1 MKTLPLPQSYKT
13 EMAKTPAKK
22 TPAKTSAKKTSKTAG
37 KAPVKKTAPKKVS
50 KAAKEAQELDK
61 EIKKLSKESK
71 ASSKKAT
78 TKPKGVRPERSS
90 KASTA
95 DEAKILALCV
105 AQGMYEKKAENIRI
119 LDMRNVRGASADFF
133 VISHAESDK
142 QVEAI
147 ANSAEEETIKVLSE
161 KPWHREGFEN
171 LEWVLLDYIDVV
183 AHVFQREKRDFYA
196 VEELWGDAL
205 EVPFKGK

>member
-1 MKTLPLPQSYKT
+1 
-13 EMAKTPAKK
+13 MAKTPAKK
-22 TPAKTSAKKTSKTAG
+22 TAAKKTAG
-37 KAPVKKTAPKKVS
+37 KTAAKRATPKKLT
-50 KAAKEAQELDK
+50 KAEKEAQELDK
-61 EIKKLSKESK
+61 EIKKLSREKK
-71 ASSKKAT
+71 AGSKKSV

-90 KASTA
+90 KATTA
-95 DEAKILALCV
+95 DEAQVLALCV
-105 AQGMYEKKAENIRI
+105 AQGMFEKKAENIRI

-147 ANSAEEETIKVLSE
+147 ANSAEEETIKIMGE

-183 AHVFQREKRDFYA
+183 AHVFQREKREFYA